1 MLLAIT
7 FTMKMLW
14 NRLQLLREDDRGMTT
29 ETIVVTA
36 LLVTLALGAVA
47 LIANA
52 VTGRAGRVANDI
64 NGGG

>member
-52 VTGRAGRVANDI
+52 VTNRANNVANDI
-64 NGGG
+64 QGGG